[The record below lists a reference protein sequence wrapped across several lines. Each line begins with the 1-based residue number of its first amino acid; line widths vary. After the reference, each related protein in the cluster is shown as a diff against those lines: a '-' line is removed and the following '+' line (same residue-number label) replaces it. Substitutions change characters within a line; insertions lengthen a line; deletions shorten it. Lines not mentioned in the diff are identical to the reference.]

1 MCFKFRGIIFDMDGT
16 LTVPKINFKELRKR
30 LNIPEN
36 KDILEYAETLSSNSK
51 KEYFEIIESFELE
64 GLKKMEFQKN
74 VEKTLSDFEK
84 NNIKLAIITRNSKQN
99 SEVVLRKLNIDFS
112 PILTREFSHIKPD
125 PTPVNYIV
133 KEWQL
138 DKNEVLIVG
147 DFKDDI
153 LSGNNAGISTCFFQN
168 EGYDSYSEIADYTVS
183 NYNELKELIYK
194 TK

>member
-84 NNIKLAIITRNSKQN
+84 KQ
-99 SEVVLRKLNIDFS
+99 
-112 PILTREFSHIKPD
+112 
-125 PTPVNYIV
+125 Y
-133 KEWQL
+133 
-138 DKNEVLIVG
+138 
-147 DFKDDI
+147 
-153 LSGNNAGISTCFFQN
+153 
-168 EGYDSYSEIADYTVS
+168 
-183 NYNELKELIYK
+183 
-194 TK
+194 